1 LELRRPE
8 VVVVPQVALRI
19 VGGASEALVVVVRLH
34 RIIVWALGSPAR
46 RDLLVEEVVKRM
58 VARVVEVEQ
67 VALEALAATAMGAA
81 LVMEPL
87 IGVVLVV

>member
-1 LELRRPE
+1 M
-8 VVVVPQVALRI
+8 VPQVALRI

-34 RIIVWALGSPAR
+34 QIIVWALGSPAR

-58 VARVVEVEQ
+58 VARVVEVEP
-67 VALEALAATAMGAA
+67 VALEALEATAMGAA
-81 LVMEPL
+81 LVLEPL